1 MTTVDP
7 DDRAPAWFQRA
18 LAEVPVHREVIV
30 EGAGVHYR
38 VWGPAGAPGVVLV
51 HGGAA
56 HSGWWDHIAP
66 QLSGHRVVAVD
77 LSGHG
82 DSARRAEYD
91 PLLWAREVVAVAA
104 AEGLHHPVV
113 VGHSMGGWVAVT
125 VGVEHADE
133 VSSVVVIDS
142 PLNDQPPDERRLR
155 ERRRPHRVYAT
166 EIDAVGHFRTLPPQ
180 DVVLPYVRDH
190 VARGSLR
197 PVDGGWTWKF
207 DPDFFGI
214 RLRLRDLLPDLDRPV
229 TLFRCEHGL
238 VSPEM
243 AVEMTGL
250 VPAALPV
257 IDLPDAGH
265 HPMLDQPLALVTGL
279 RTLLASW
286 PAGGVPPAR

>member
-1 MTTVDP
+1 MTDP
-7 DDRAPAWFQRA
+7 ASTPDVPAWFSRA
-18 LAEVPVHREVIV
+18 LAEVPVHREVPV
-30 EGAGVHYR
+30 EGAAVHYR

-66 QLSGHRVVAVD
+66 QLTGRRVVAVD
-77 LSGHG
+77 LTGHG
-82 DSARRAEYD
+82 DSARRSEYD

-104 AEGLHHPVV
+104 AEGVHRPVV

-125 VGVEHADE
+125 VGVEHAGE

-142 PLNDQPPDERRLR
+142 PLNDQPPDEQRLR
-155 ERRRPHRVYAT
+155 ERRRPHRVYST
-166 EIDAVGHFRTLPPQ
+166 EADAVGHFRTLPPQ

-207 DPDFFGI
+207 DPDFFGT
-214 RLRLRDLLPDLDRPV
+214 RLRLRDLLPDLGCPAV
-229 TLFRCEHGL
+229 LVRCEHGL
-238 VSPEM
+238 VAPEM
-243 AVEMTGL
+243 AAEMTRL
-250 VPAALPV
+250 VPGALPV
-257 IDLPDAGH
+257 VDLPDAGH

-286 PAGGVPPAR
+286 PAAGVPAGR